1 VKALLA
7 LPFINKLT
15 FLLPK
20 GKKKIKLSHL
30 LIITGLLIEH
40 VPKSSLPAK
49 RRLAFSQKLHGFR

>member
-20 GKKKIKLSHL
+20 GKKIKLSHL
-30 LIITGLLIEH
+30 VIITGLLIEY